1 MVLGFLEVE
10 IERER
15 EYYQHLKSLKERT
28 VGWFS

>member
-15 EYYQHLKSLKERT
+15 EYCQHLKSLKERI